1 MHSIKLIR
9 NTNMNADMI
18 VLIVLYI
25 IVLNMMLYVYL
36 MSE

>member
-1 MHSIKLIR
+1 MHPIKLIR
-9 NTNMNADMI
+9 NTPMNTDMI
-18 VLIVLYI
+18 VLILLYI

>member
-1 MHSIKLIR
+1 MRSIKLIR
-9 NTNMNADMI
+9 NTPMNTDMI
-18 VLIVLYI
+18 ALIVLYI

>member
-1 MHSIKLIR
+1 MHSIRLIR
-9 NTNMNADMI
+9 NTPMNTDMI

-25 IVLNMMLYVYL
+25 IVLNMILYVYL

>member
-1 MHSIKLIR
+1 MHSIRSIR
-9 NTNMNADMI
+9 NTPMNTDMI

>member
-9 NTNMNADMI
+9 NTPMITDMI

-25 IVLNMMLYVYL
+25 IVLNMILYVYL